1 MHLRVFALTALLS
14 FASLAS
20 ILALAGCDSNP
31 AQPTCTFTL
40 STTSMTM
47 GAAGGAGSVTVTT
60 GNQCAWTASS
70 GVSWITATGGTTA
83 TGPGAFTF
91 TLAALTGTA
100 PRNGSLTV
108 AGQAVAVTQQ
118 GITCA
123 YTLLPA
129 SRTVDAAGATAAFE
143 VNTDAACAW
152 TAAATAPWL
161 SVVSGGSGLGNAT
174 VTYRVAANPDAT
186 SRTGS
191 LTAGGQTHTVTQ
203 TGLSNCT
210 VDLNKYQD
218 SFSVAG
224 GTGSFDVSA
233 SSSCAWVAA
242 SAAGWARVTDPS
254 GGLGTGSRRVTYVVD
269 ASADAAP
276 RSGSITVG
284 GRTFTITQAGT
295 TACDYSVAPVDIRAC
310 PQMGARSVAITTAAG
325 CPWTSSTPASWI
337 TIASGR
343 SGTGPGAIAF
353 SIAGN
358 YDAGERQAN
367 IEVRWPTPTAGQ
379 NVRVAQ
385 AGCLYGIS
393 QDAIDAIASGGDY
406 SFDVVSQSTN
416 TSCGGALQT
425 ACFWTAQT
433 TASSI
438 TILSSMPRYGYDR
451 VSFRVAAN
459 GTGAPR
465 TAAITVRDRTVTVRQ
480 AGS

>member
-1 MHLRVFALTALLS
+1 MRLRV
-14 FASLAS
+14 LAAACLV
-20 ILALAGCDSNP
+20 ILAGCDSNP

-70 GVSWITATGGTTA
+70 GVSWITTTGGTAA

-91 TLAALTGTA
+91 NVAALA
-100 PRNGSLTV
+100 SAASRNGSLTV

-118 GITCA
+118 GMACA
-123 YTLLPA
+123 YALLPA
-129 SRTVDAAGATAAFE
+129 SRTVDAAGGTASFD
-143 VNTDAACAW
+143 VNTDTACGW
-152 TAAATAPWL
+152 TAAPSVAWL
-161 SVVSGGSGLGNAT
+161 TLVSGGSGSGNAT
-174 VTYRVAANPDAT
+174 VTYRVAANPDAAT
-186 SRTGS
+186 RTGS
-191 LTAGGQTHTVTQ
+191 LTVGGSAHSVTQ
-203 TGLSNCT
+203 SGLTSCT

-269 ASADAAP
+269 GSADAAP

-295 TACDYSVAPVDIRAC
+295 TACDYSVAPVDFREC
-310 PQMGARSVAITTAAG
+310 PQVGARSVAITTAAG

-337 TIASGR
+337 TISSGR

-353 SIAGN
+353 SIASN

-367 IEVRWPTPTAGQ
+367 IEVRWPAPTAGQ
-379 NVRVAQ
+379 NVRVVQ
-385 AGCLYGIS
+385 AGCGYAVDTS
-393 QDAIDAIASGGDY
+393 SFPAAFPVAGGDF
-406 SFDVVSQSTN
+406 SFWVFSSSTDN
-416 TSCGGALQT
+416 GCGGPLQN

-433 TASSI
+433 TASWI
-438 TILSSMPRYGYDR
+438 TILSQMPQYGYDR
-451 VSFRVAAN
+451 VSFRIAAN
-459 GTGAPR
+459 GTGVLR
-465 TAAITVRDRTVTVRQ
+465 TATITLRDKTVTVRQ